1 MTTEINKVAVI
12 GAGVMG
18 AGIAAHVA
26 NAGIPVVLLDIV
38 PKDAPAN
45 KRSAIAEGAVAKMLK
60 ADPAPFMHKR
70 NAKLITTG
78 NLEDNLDL
86 ISDCDWVIEAIIEN
100 LAIKQDLYRKL
111 ESVRKPGSM
120 LSSNTS
126 TIPMNDL
133 MDGMADEFAKNFM
146 ITHFFN
152 PPRYMRLLEIAY
164 GDQTDMDAV
173 SVVRDFSDKKLGKGV
188 VVCKDTPG
196 FIANRI
202 GIYWIQ
208 VAVQEA
214 FNMGLTVE
222 EADAVVGRPMGI
234 PKTGVFALSD
244 LVGLDLLPHLM
255 ESMERTLPASD
266 PMMQRLEI
274 PELITNMIA
283 DGYTG
288 RKGKGG
294 FYRLNRA
301 GGKKV
306 KESVDL
312 QTGEY
317 APSTKARLAS
327 IKASRKGGLQALV
340 SHEDKGGQYAWS
352 VLSQVLSY

>member
-38 PKDAPAN
+38 PKDAPAD

-133 MDGMADEFAKNFM
+133 MGGMADGFAKNFM

-173 SVVRDFSDKKLGKGV
+173 AVVRDFSDKKL
-188 VVCKDTPG
+188 
-196 FIANRI
+196 
-202 GIYWIQ
+202 
-208 VAVQEA
+208 
-214 FNMGLTVE
+214 
-222 EADAVVGRPMGI
+222 
-234 PKTGVFALSD
+234 
-244 LVGLDLLPHLM
+244 
-255 ESMERTLPASD
+255 
-266 PMMQRLEI
+266 
-274 PELITNMIA
+274 
-283 DGYTG
+283 
-288 RKGKGG
+288 
-294 FYRLNRA
+294 
-301 GGKKV
+301 
-306 KESVDL
+306 
-312 QTGEY
+312 
-317 APSTKARLAS
+317 
-327 IKASRKGGLQALV
+327 
-340 SHEDKGGQYAWS
+340 
-352 VLSQVLSY
+352 